1 MTTATKIFDA
11 KRDAELVVAGTH
23 FWCQG
28 CFLAKPLSEH
38 SPDPR
43 YCRGCHDF
51 LLEEAE
57 LQNTRKSW
65 MPKPAKKAK
74 SAPRTE
80 TGTPPRQP
88 LSPEVRGTQFRTTP
102 TPPRPIMSTSTS
114 PKRGVDIITSSADKI
129 TGAKRGPKHKALPE
143 DLITR
148 WAQEESMGSKAIAAR
163 LKTELGITISYKTIQ
178 RLLSGERQLPLPM

>member
-65 MPKPAKKAK
+65 MPKPA
-74 SAPRTE
+74 
-80 TGTPPRQP
+80 
-88 LSPEVRGTQFRTTP
+88 
-102 TPPRPIMSTSTS
+102 
-114 PKRGVDIITSSADKI
+114 ADKI

>member
-11 KRDAELVVAGTH
+11 KRDAELVAAGTH

-28 CFLAKPLSEH
+28 CFLARPLSEQ

-43 YCRGCHDF
+43 YCQGCHDF

-57 LQNTRKSW
+57 MQNTRKAW

-80 TGTPPRQP
+80 TGMPSRQP
-88 LSPEVRGTQFRTTP
+88 LPPEVRGTQFQTAP

-114 PKRGVDIITSSADKI
+114 PKRGVDISTSSADK
-129 TGAKRGPKHKALPE
+129 GRAAKRGPKHKALPE

-163 LKTELGITISYKTIQ
+163 LKTEMGIAISYKTIQ
-178 RLLSGERQLPLPM
+178 RLLSGERQLPLSM